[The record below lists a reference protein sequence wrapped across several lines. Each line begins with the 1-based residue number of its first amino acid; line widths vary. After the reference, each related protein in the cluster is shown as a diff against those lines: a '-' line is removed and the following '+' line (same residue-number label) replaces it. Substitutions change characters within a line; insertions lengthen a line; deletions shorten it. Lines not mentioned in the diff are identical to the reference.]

1 MAITSVTDTFGVSPQ
16 LLEADMAEVKALG
29 YTTVINNRPD
39 GEPGH
44 PTNTASLRAA
54 AEAQGLT
61 FIDMPVF
68 GMNFPAETVA
78 EMQAAIEANG
88 KILAFCRTGNR
99 SINTWA
105 RAQTDDVDV
114 AALVAPTG
122 FTIAE

>member
-16 LLEADMAEVKALG
+16 LLEADMAEVKSLG

-44 PTNTASLRAA
+44 PTNAAALRAA
-54 AEAQGLT
+54 AQAQGLT

-78 EMQAAIEANG
+78 EMQAALEASG
-88 KILAFCRTGNR
+88 KVLAFCRTGNR
-99 SINTWA
+99 SINIWA

-122 FTIAE
+122 FTIAQ